1 MSDKNQFS
9 TFIYNR
15 LQECRI
21 NRRAYEIWLSHLN
34 PWNVVTIVSPAVLS
48 VIAGSTILTEPTFL
62 GEDKGRL
69 LAGIFALLSAV
80 LTTIHKVIGC
90 DVHQSECLGVIQ
102 AYSSLEVGYE
112 RPLDLHDDELKEE
125 LLKLDAR
132 YEQIKSGVSAKPP
145 DWCLRKASR
154 ELSTPNGNPRDV

>member
-34 PWNVVTIVSPAVLS
+34 PWNVVTVVSPAVLS

-90 DVHQSECLGVIQ
+90 DVHQSECLRVIQ

-112 RPLDLHDDELKEE
+112 RPLDLHKKGVGFLVTPSLQSGAEKRRKWLEPPTAD
-125 LLKLDAR
+125 R
-132 YEQIKSGVSAKPP
+132 QKSYP
-145 DWCLRKASR
+145 
-154 ELSTPNGNPRDV
+154 